1 MARMPLRHTTR
12 TRTGMNVQTPNSIGM
27 RMTRKNRA
35 CCRGSGEMA
44 AKQSGTLFGS
54 AFRERIKCNC
64 GLVPSTMAEQRET
77 RKGNAGKFLN
87 RAGKK
92 ALTSGE
98 RAKREEIQER
108 WLSKKNKDDSES
120 PGGGVLVEGTRSGCK
135 GKASNLMSTASGSL
149 MPKKSDT
156 RSTWQARQS

>member
-1 MARMPLRHTTR
+1 MVRERWQPNNPERYLGAPSARESSA
-12 TRTGMNVQTPNSIGM
+12 NSI
-27 RMTRKNRA
+27 
-35 CCRGSGEMA
+35 
-44 AKQSGTLFGS
+44 
-54 AFRERIKCNC
+54 C
-64 GLVPSTMAEQRET
+64 GLVTSTVAEQRET

-92 ALTSGE
+92 ALTSAE

-108 WLSKKNKDDSES
+108 RLSKKNKDDSES